1 MPMTKPSQDTLYL
14 VDASGFIFR
23 AFHALPPLTV
33 GAGLPAAG
41 TPVGA
46 VVGFVNMMLRLLRDL
61 EAKHVGVVF
70 DAARRNFRNDIYPE
84 YKANRDET
92 PPDLIPQFPLI
103 REATRAFGFVPLEQE
118 GYEADDLIAA
128 YARAGREA
136 GLHVVIVSS
145 DKDLM
150 QLVRDRV
157 SMFDPIKQKPLG
169 AAEVL
174 EKFGVAPEKVVDV
187 QALCGDATD
196 NVPGVRGIGVK
207 TAAELI
213 NQFGTLETL
222 LESLNQIK
230 QPKRRETLI
239 ENAELA
245 RISKKLVRLDDAA
258 PLPQPIEN
266 LGSGAIDSSAL
277 VQFLSSYGFKS
288 ALARLGKPSSPAPVQ
303 TIPEQAQ
310 DPVSGLSGRG
320 TYSAVTDARTL
331 ADWVAISVTRGVV
344 AVDTETTSL
353 TPAKAELVGISLS
366 CEAGSG
372 IYVPV
377 GHRAPGGN
385 LLDGILAGPGKTI
398 MQMTPA
404 DALAILRPLLEDPA
418 VLKVGHNIKYDLQ
431 MFAAHGVN
439 VAPIDDTMLIS
450 YVLDGSS
457 HGHGMDELASLHLGH
472 QTIHYEDVCGKG
484 AKQISFAEVPIARA
498 TEYAAED
505 ADITLRLHALLKP
518 RLAREHM
525 VSVYETMDR
534 PLVPVIARMEE
545 AGIKIDTHMLAR
557 LSQDFGTQIA
567 QLESDIHQLAGHPF
581 NVASPRQLGIV
592 LFDEMG
598 LEGGGKTKGGDWST
612 TADILEELA
621 AQGHAIVQ
629 KVLDYRQLAKLKS
642 TYTDALQAEINKRT
656 GRVHTSFALA
666 HTSTGR
672 LASSDPNLQNI
683 PIRTDNG
690 KKIREAFV
698 AREGYRLISVDY
710 SQIELRLAA
719 SMAEVPALKQA
730 FIEGADIHALT
741 ASQVFEVPLEQMT
754 PDIRRRAK
762 AINFGIIYG
771 ISGWGLARQ
780 LGIEPAQAQAFIKA
794 YFTRFPELPAYME
807 RIKEEARRQGF
818 VRTLFGRK
826 CFIDGI
832 NDKGARRAFAERQAI
847 NAPLQ
852 GTAADIM
859 KRAMVRV
866 ERMLAESNLEC
877 RMLLQVHDELVFEA
891 RTDQAEDA
899 ANAIRQVMESRAVAD
914 IGLPLIAE
922 AGIGDTWGRAH

>member
-1 MPMTKPSQDTLYL
+1 MTKPSQDTLYL

>member
-1 MPMTKPSQDTLYL
+1 MRHTFNSMPMTKPSQDTLYL

-762 AINFGIIYG
+762 AINFG
-771 ISGWGLARQ
+771 
-780 LGIEPAQAQAFIKA
+780 
-794 YFTRFPELPAYME
+794 
-807 RIKEEARRQGF
+807 
-818 VRTLFGRK
+818 
-826 CFIDGI
+826 
-832 NDKGARRAFAERQAI
+832 
-847 NAPLQ
+847 
-852 GTAADIM
+852 
-859 KRAMVRV
+859 
-866 ERMLAESNLEC
+866 
-877 RMLLQVHDELVFEA
+877 
-891 RTDQAEDA
+891 
-899 ANAIRQVMESRAVAD
+899 
-914 IGLPLIAE
+914 
-922 AGIGDTWGRAH
+922 